1 MANHMVSSVPA
12 DSMQQLC
19 DTWFSWVLGAG
30 EQQRSLP
37 PDRKGSGFL
46 YSFGRLNR
54 GSHLPNGSSDCAFTR
69 WAGLWQMTY
78 YTHKELK
85 IFQQRSSFA
94 GFFEVRQSEQI
105 ENKEYG
111 HILDKKGRREQ
122 VSAVVCA
129 KDLGGIARR
138 NGEVLVR
145 LEIFRL
151 EDLSSPIN
159 GVVKITLGNNDGI
172 RLFFQRKLQ

>member
-54 GSHLPNGSSDCAFTR
+54 GSHLPGESSDCAFTR

-85 IFQQRSSFA
+85 IFQQRSSFCRL
-94 GFFEVRQSEQI
+94 FEVRRSKQI
-105 ENKEYG
+105 YG
-111 HILDKKGRREQ
+111 IKKDRREQ
-122 VSAVVCA
+122 VSAA
-129 KDLGGIARR
+129 SFSL
-138 NGEVLVR
+138 NQE
-145 LEIFRL
+145 
-151 EDLSSPIN
+151 S
-159 GVVKITLGNNDGI
+159 
-172 RLFFQRKLQ
+172 QRHAL